1 LTGFTVEVGIP
12 LIGTLTGTVGGD
24 RIGVGEMVMELNDE
38 QRTLWADKLMDLA
51 NLAIAALVFGSLLS
65 PGGLRWSVVVLGL
78 GIYLIL
84 AVFATRLRR

>member
-1 LTGFTVEVGIP
+1 
-12 LIGTLTGTVGGD
+12 
-24 RIGVGEMVMELNDE
+24 MVMELNDE

-51 NLAIAALVFGSLLS
+51 NLSVAALVFGSLLS

-84 AVFATRLRR
+84 AVLATRLRRWGL